1 LKRVTVS
8 NRAKNLLKEGFLWVY
23 SSEVKEKIDSVEFV
37 RIYDNRDRFLG
48 IGYINL
54 RSKIAVRVLTF
65 KDEEINREFFKK
77 RILEAYQFKKDI
89 SEAIRLIHSE
99 GDMLSGLFI
108 DKFKNHFS
116 IIFTTAGSLLF
127 KDEILSII
135 KELFRVDGYLLRFE
149 EKYSKIEGVE
159 PFSEVEGDIENI
171 SFQENGIEYR
181 VNLIEGQKSGF
192 YLDQRRNRA
201 IVSQYIKQG
210 DRALDLFS
218 NSGGFGLY
226 FAKRGAEVTLV
237 DISNKAIEQAKE
249 NFKLNNLTGKFVVAN
264 SFDYLRE
271 LRKSGA
277 KFDFINIDPPSFAKS
292 KREVKNALNGFR
304 DLLINSI
311 RLIENGGLI
320 AIYSCS
326 YNVSQT
332 DLEEISK
339 SAQADTKSR
348 LIILETL
355 LADIDHTQLLS
366 MEPTRYLKGLLFKV
380 YKQ

>member
-1 LKRVTVS
+1 MKRVTVS
-8 NRAKNLLKEGFLWVY
+8 NRAWTSWKEGFLWVY

-171 SFQENGIEYR
+171 SF
-181 VNLIEGQKSGF
+181 S
-192 YLDQRRNRA
+192 
-201 IVSQYIKQG
+201 
-210 DRALDLFS
+210 
-218 NSGGFGLY
+218 
-226 FAKRGAEVTLV
+226 
-237 DISNKAIEQAKE
+237 
-249 NFKLNNLTGKFVVAN
+249 
-264 SFDYLRE
+264 RE
-271 LRKSGA
+271 W
-277 KFDFINIDPPSFAKS
+277 
-292 KREVKNALNGFR
+292 
-304 DLLINSI
+304 
-311 RLIENGGLI
+311 
-320 AIYSCS
+320 
-326 YNVSQT
+326 
-332 DLEEISK
+332 
-339 SAQADTKSR
+339 
-348 LIILETL
+348 
-355 LADIDHTQLLS
+355 
-366 MEPTRYLKGLLFKV
+366 
-380 YKQ
+380 